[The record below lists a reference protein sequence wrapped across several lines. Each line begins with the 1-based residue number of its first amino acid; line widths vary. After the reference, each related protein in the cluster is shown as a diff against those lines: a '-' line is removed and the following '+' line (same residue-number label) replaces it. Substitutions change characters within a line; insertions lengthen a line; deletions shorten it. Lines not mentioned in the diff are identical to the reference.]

1 MPGAIIAAVIPVAL
15 FLIGAAALVAGIVI
29 LRTFGP
35 RYRVGRLLSSTPQV
49 TVAEALA
56 AADGPARYVRI
67 AGRIDA
73 EDEFEDE
80 HHRPLVLR
88 RTRLDL
94 RRGRDWRT
102 FEDHRDLVRFEV
114 REGLDGIAVD
124 GEALDEGL
132 VVVPRESV
140 GTASDVADRI
150 PAGTDPGTAV
160 RLRVDQV
167 SSVEQAIV
175 SGVPRRG
182 PDGTI
187 RMTAGLGRPL
197 VLSTMEPSEA
207 MRVLAGGGTRRP
219 LFAAICLGAGLVF
232 VTLGALWAVMDTIL

>member
-1 MPGAIIAAVIPVAL
+1 MPGAIIAAVIPLAMLLV
-15 FLIGAAALVAGIVI
+15 GAAALVAGIAV

-49 TVAEALA
+49 SVAEALA
-56 AADGPARYVRI
+56 TADGQPRYVRI

-94 RRGRDWRT
+94 RDGRAWRT

-114 REGLDGIAVD
+114 REGLDGIVVD
-124 GEALDEGL
+124 GDALDDGL
-132 VVVPRESV
+132 VVVPRESI
-140 GTASDVADRI
+140 GTAGDVADRV
-150 PAGTDPGTAV
+150 PAGTEPQTPV

-175 SGVPRRG
+175 TGVARRG
-182 PDGTI
+182 PDGTV
-187 RMTAGLGRPL
+187 RMTSGLGRPL

-207 MRVLAGGGTRRP
+207 MRLLAGGGTRRP
-219 LFAAICLGAGLVF
+219 LIAAICLSAGLVL
-232 VTLGALWAVMDTIL
+232 VTLAAVWAVLDAIL